1 MRLRR
6 PNLLVSFGVLSLVPL
21 LALGLALSTTLKQ
34 VIRDRVVKSTRDEA
48 SYVTGVALPAYI
60 SESELSKGLSR
71 RSIAMLQTGLTS
83 SATEG
88 HLTEA
93 VIRNNRGTIVFDT
106 DAKRIGTAGPVP
118 NDAAQALGGV
128 TVSKVM
134 RLQGTKVMEIN
145 VPLVYF
151 GHFTPAGVATLY
163 FPYAQIER
171 TISKDTRKLYLILL
185 GGLLL
190 LYGLLFPVVA
200 RASGRLRKH
209 ADAQEHLA
217 HHDHLTGLANTAL
230 FRRQLEEVLEQRES
244 LTAVLVV
251 DVDRFKSVNDRLGH
265 QNGDAVLK
273 VVGER
278 LRDSLRLGD
287 AVARI
292 GGDEFGVLLQGG
304 SREAELIACRILDGL
319 AEPLLI
325 DGQTLRPTAS
335 IGIALAPDDGTTVD
349 ALLHA
354 ADLAMYAVKAS
365 GGGYRFADSTHD
377 RGPHPIFLHGVQ
389 PS

>member
-1 MRLRR
+1 M
-6 PNLLVSFGVLSLVPL
+6 PLV
-21 LALGLALSTTLKQ
+21 ALGLALSTTLKQ

-60 SESELSKGLSR
+60 PEGELSKGLSR
-71 RSIAMLQTGLTS
+71 RSIAMLRTGLTN

-88 HLTEA
+88 HQTEA
-93 VIRNNRGTIVFDT
+93 VIRNNKGTIVFDT
-106 DAKRIGTAGPVP
+106 VAKRIGTAGPVP

-134 RLQGTKVMEIN
+134 RLQGRKVMEIN

-151 GHFTPAGVATLY
+151 GRFTPAGVATLY

-244 LTAVLVV
+244 FTAVLVV
-251 DVDRFKSVNDRLGH
+251 DVDHFKSVNDRLGH

-292 GGDEFGVLLQGG
+292 GGDEFGVLLPEAG

-325 DGQTLRPTAS
+325 EGQTLRPTAS
-335 IGIALAPDDGTTVD
+335 IGIALAPDDGTSVD
-349 ALLHA
+349 ELLHA

-377 RGPHPIFLHGVQ
+377 RGPRPIFLHGVQ